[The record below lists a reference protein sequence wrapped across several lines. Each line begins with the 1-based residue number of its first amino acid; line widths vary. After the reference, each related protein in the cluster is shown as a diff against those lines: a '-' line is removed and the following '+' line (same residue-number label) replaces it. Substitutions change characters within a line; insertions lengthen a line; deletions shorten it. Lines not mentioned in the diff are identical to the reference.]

1 MKYFLII
8 FISFSVPIF
17 SEDDN
22 WKSLGKVTF
31 NCVVKDQIILRI
43 EDGESERFS
52 GYEGGL
58 KTGDRHSLKV
68 EWFDIREHKNQVPS
82 DKDKI
87 GVKIS
92 QDGNHGS
99 TLYFNRMNDLR
110 EMNDVYRLSFPRG
123 FQTLIDMRLS
133 HNIFGDDLQLSNSLI
148 YEPKRNRS
156 FIRYYKNDWD
166 YHYATEEHILVS
178 NCMNAKGDVSKLIN
192 DSISLFK
199 N

>member
-22 WKSLGKVTF
+22 WKSLGKITF

-68 EWFDIREHKNQVPS
+68 EWFDIREAKYQVGKKS
-82 DKDKI
+82 DKDKV
-87 GVKIS
+87 GVKIF
-92 QDGNHGS
+92 QDGELS
-99 TLYFNRMNDLR
+99 SILYFLLECLDK
-110 EMNDVYRLSFPRG
+110 YS
-123 FQTLIDMRLS
+123 
-133 HNIFGDDLQLSNSLI
+133 
-148 YEPKRNRS
+148 
-156 FIRYYKNDWD
+156 
-166 YHYATEEHILVS
+166 
-178 NCMNAKGDVSKLIN
+178 
-192 DSISLFK
+192 
-199 N
+199 

>member
-58 KTGDRHSLKV
+58 KTGDRHSLKLSGLIL
-68 EWFDIREHKNQVPS
+68 ENIKIKSQVI
-82 DKDKI
+82 KI
-87 GVKIS
+87 K
-92 QDGNHGS
+92 
-99 TLYFNRMNDLR
+99 
-110 EMNDVYRLSFPRG
+110 
-123 FQTLIDMRLS
+123 
-133 HNIFGDDLQLSNSLI
+133 
-148 YEPKRNRS
+148 
-156 FIRYYKNDWD
+156 
-166 YHYATEEHILVS
+166 
-178 NCMNAKGDVSKLIN
+178 
-192 DSISLFK
+192 
-199 N
+199 